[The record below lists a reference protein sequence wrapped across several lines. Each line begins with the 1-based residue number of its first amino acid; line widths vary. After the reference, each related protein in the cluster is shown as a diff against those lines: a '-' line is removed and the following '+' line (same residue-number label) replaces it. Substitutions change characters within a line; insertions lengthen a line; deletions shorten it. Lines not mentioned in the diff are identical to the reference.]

1 MTNLKESDTNKNSAS
16 RAVSGTVWLTIAN
29 AITMVLGLVL
39 VVVSTRKF
47 TADVYGSY
55 ILLWLISGFLSQI
68 TTLGYG
74 LAIPRFLAISE
85 DAHRKELLVNT
96 FLTLR
101 LMVFGVMTILA
112 LALAPLLFKL
122 FGVERETT
130 TLVFVVM
137 MFFVSSFTSTM
148 QSILQ
153 GFSRFKQIAVWDIL
167 SSFLNLILLFCL
179 IPLSIS
185 NLAILVYSYLIAY
198 VIAGVYMFVSIPV
211 RKYLLI
217 EISLMKD
224 IIKFGFPLQLNDI
237 VSYFYGRIDTLMI
250 AAMLPVAD
258 IAYFEVARKI
268 PDSLLAFFDAY
279 TTVFFPLFSRLYS
292 ANEHEKAELLL
303 RSSLRLITFISLFM
317 AGIVLLFGKDIMRL
331 LFSDKYAVAAPVFF
345 LLMVALVLNLIGY
358 LLGKSLVAVGE
369 SDKPA
374 KINLVHAGV
383 SLLLNWLLLP
393 LFGVI
398 GAGITGLAGPAATN
412 PLNYIFLTRKF
423 HAHVLLAYLKP
434 LVIFAGWAALIFLIP
449 IDAFFFKIVALVLFL
464 LANALFSVITKDDF
478 VFVRAETEIMI
489 KAIARVFE
497 TYKGLEP

>member
-1 MTNLKESDTNKNSAS
+1 MTNLKESNANKDSAS
-16 RAVSGTVWLTIAN
+16 QAVSGTVWLTIAN
-29 AITMVLGLVL
+29 VITMVLGLAL

-55 ILLWLISGFLSQI
+55 ILLWLISGLLSQI
-68 TTLGYG
+68 TTLGFG

-96 FLTLR
+96 FITLR
-101 LMVFGVMTILA
+101 LMVFGVMTIIA

-167 SSFLNLILLFCL
+167 SSFLNLILIFCL
-179 IPLSIS
+179 IPLPIS
-185 NLAILVYSYLIAY
+185 DLAVFVCSYLIAY

-217 EISLMKD
+217 EIPLMKS

-279 TTVFFPLFSRLYS
+279 TTVFFPLFSHLYS
-292 ANEHEKAELLL
+292 ANEYEKAELLL

-317 AGIVLLFGKDIMRL
+317 AGAALLFGKDIIRL
-331 LFSDKYAVAAPVFF
+331 LFSEKYVVAAPVFF
-345 LLMVALVLNLIGY
+345 ILMVALALTLIGY

-374 KINLVHAGV
+374 KINLAHAAI

-393 LFGVI
+393 LFGII
-398 GAGITGLAGPAATN
+398 GAGITGLAGPAVTN
-412 PLNYIFLTRKF
+412 PLNYIFLTRKLPM
-423 HAHVLLAYLKP
+423 HILSAYLKP
-434 LVIFAGWAALIFLIP
+434 LVIFVGWAVLIFLIP
-449 IDAFFFKIVALVLFL
+449 IDAFFFKIIAIVLFVL
-464 LANALFSVITKDDF
+464 INVFFSVITKDDF
-478 VFVRAETEIMI
+478 AFVRAETEIMI
-489 KAIARVFE
+489 KAITRVFE
-497 TYKGLEP
+497 IYKGLEP